1 MNRKRIVYA
10 LLSIMLLNLAASA
23 TAAARPVD
31 VPVDHWAYLAVSTV
45 LSRDLMS
52 VFEDGSF
59 KGSEPADRYTLA
71 NALYLLLEQ
80 IKAAQK
86 SEESSVLSQITDL
99 STSFEKDLGQ
109 WYADREALQGELIL
123 IQEQAVALEER
134 LSRVIEAQQES
145 SSEQDLQI
153 KELQTQLAALDFNIS
168 EILDVLGAID
178 VQVRDHGDSLVD
190 KDELLNNL
198 VDALI
203 TLDNQLFDQEIALED
218 LELRLGNLAAEKTLG
233 FAQLEDTDA
242 ELAEQ
247 IAALENLN
255 KQLEADL
262 RSVAGLLRQ
271 ESQKRD
277 DLSSDL
283 SARLASMEA
292 SISELREDKSVLE
305 EVRQTV
311 SGDIQAQIN
320 ASLIREQRLERQ
332 IKELQEEFEAYKESS
347 ETELKSAKTM
357 TMIALALA
365 AIGAVVGVIGM
376 GN

>member
-1 MNRKRIVYA
+1 
-10 LLSIMLLNLAASA
+10 
-23 TAAARPVD
+23 
-31 VPVDHWAYLAVSTV
+31 
-45 LSRDLMS
+45 
-52 VFEDGSF
+52 
-59 KGSEPADRYTLA
+59 
-71 NALYLLLEQ
+71 
-80 IKAAQK
+80 
-86 SEESSVLSQITDL
+86 
-99 STSFEKDLGQ
+99 
-109 WYADREALQGELIL
+109 
-123 IQEQAVALEER
+123 
-134 LSRVIEAQQES
+134 
-145 SSEQDLQI
+145 
-153 KELQTQLAALDFNIS
+153 
-168 EILDVLGAID
+168 
-178 VQVRDHGDSLVD
+178 
-190 KDELLNNL
+190 